1 MDTAGDAGAAVGG
14 GRLHNDDNFTCL
26 QHKNCCQVAEDKDEK
41 KKEHYLCLEETS
53 YLNSKTGRYTMK
65 YYTRQSSLRNSY

>member
-41 KKEHYLCLEETS
+41 KIKRGAAAAPS
-53 YLNSKTGRYTMK
+53 G
-65 YYTRQSSLRNSY
+65 